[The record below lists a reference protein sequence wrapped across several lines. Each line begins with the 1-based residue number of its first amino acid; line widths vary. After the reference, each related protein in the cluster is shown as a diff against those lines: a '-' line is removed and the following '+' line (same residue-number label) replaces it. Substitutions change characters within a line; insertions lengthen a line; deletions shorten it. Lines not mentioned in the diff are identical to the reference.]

1 MADHP
6 LLFAAIRAYAL
17 EFSDDK
23 ERPVG
28 AAVRARKGGMVQG
41 TNHYRKG
48 ETPAPD
54 KSNIVH
60 AEVAAI
66 EAAHAAGFRL
76 KDATIYTT
84 KAPCSACAE
93 RIAEEGIS
101 VVVMAAPDPASR
113 WYSEQCAA
121 ELYLQGIKRD
131 GVRITMYRESEL
143 GDLIRDYEEYTNGR
157 IEHADR

>member
-28 AAVRARKGGMVQG
+28 AAVRAHKGGLVQG

-48 ETPAPD
+48 ADPAPD

-66 EAAHAAGFRL
+66 EAAQAAGFNL
-76 KDATIYTT
+76 TGATLYTT
-84 KAPCSACAE
+84 KAPCRACAE
-93 RIAEEGIS
+93 RIAAEGIGA
-101 VVVMAAPDPASR
+101 VVMAAPDPSSR

-121 ELYLQGIKRD
+121 ELLLQGTKRD
-131 GVRITMYRESEL
+131 GVRMTVYRESEL
-143 GDLIRDYEEYTNGR
+143 GDLIRDFEEYING
-157 IEHADR
+157 